1 MLPDLD
7 THAAAL
13 KLDRDLVLTRA
24 GRRALLR
31 DAAGRPEPGPVGI
44 PAETATARD
53 PRLARLLQSLR
64 RGRWVLRPAHA

>member
-13 KLDRDLVLTRA
+13 KLDRDLVLKRA
-24 GRRALLR
+24 ERRALR
-31 DAAGRPEPGPVGI
+31 DAAGRPEPSPVGI
-44 PAETATARD
+44 PVEMATARD

>member
-13 KLDRDLVLTRA
+13 KLDRDLVLKRA
-24 GRRALLR
+24 ERRALLR
-31 DAAGRPEPGPVGI
+31 DVTRRSEPNPVGI
-44 PAETATARD
+44 PTETATARE

-64 RGRWVLRPAHA
+64 WVLRPAHA